1 MKIIKKSMLLIIVIL
16 FIAINVSS
24 ASPLDGNRT
33 ITVMSRNLYI
43 GTDLGPIINTQNQ
56 TTLFEAIM
64 TRFAE
69 VQATNFSAR
78 A

>member
-33 ITVMSRNLYI
+33 ITVMSSI
-43 GTDLGPIINTQNQ
+43 TIPK
-56 TTLFEAIM
+56 
-64 TRFAE
+64 
-69 VQATNFSAR
+69 
-78 A
+78 